1 MSNHIQLK
9 EVNNSNASSTTTT
22 NGNKNNSNRN
32 QRQRRVSSIVLNA
45 CIRDDTKVYS
55 NNTNTKGGTLSILYF
70 LMKLN
75 NNILHDRFLFAMR
88 ILIYPVTMT

>member
-1 MSNHIQLK
+1 MNIMSNDIQLK
-9 EVNNSNASSTTTT
+9 EVNSSNASSTTTT
-22 NGNKNNSNRN
+22 NGNNNNSNRN
-32 QRQRRVSSIVLNA
+32 QRQRRVSSCFKC

-55 NNTNTKGGTLSILYF
+55 NNTSTKGGTLSILYF

-88 ILIYPVTMT
+88 ILFILLQ